1 MDRLGFFKQGLSSV
15 LDAASSIIG
24 LKKAADSFV
33 EVVDEALS
41 NIKTD
46 IGFHLPSIDSA
57 IYAGGASVLENLAAI
72 GYSTIEVGTYKNGKL
87 HYKSPEE
94 LKELARKANI
104 KITAAHLNHLLTE
117 AEKEGAAMN
126 EGAAESEAGA
136 KSEAAMNEGA
146 ATSEGAT
153 TREGATM
160 NEGAAMSEG
169 AEGSEADARSEE
181 VAMSKE
187 DNEWWLNAMA
197 ICKDLGCKYVTM
209 SQFPENPDQATI
221 TRYAKYFNAIGQMA
235 AEQGMRFCFHPSQA
249 ELTKNEDSASI
260 FEILA
265 EQTDKDKVWFE
276 IDTFEA
282 TEAAADVCKLLK
294 QQDKRI
300 LLLHLHDYGVA
311 GDSGKIDFDTIIKEG
326 IQQGV
331 ADIFIEVRDFHLPA
345 MNCVERSYYYVDNL
359 PSIRY

>member
-94 LKELARKANI
+94 LKGLARKANI

-117 AEKEGAAMN
+117 AEKEGAAESEAAMN

-136 KSEAAMNEGA
+136 KSEAALN
-146 ATSEGAT
+146 
-153 TREGATM
+153 
-160 NEGAAMSEG
+160 EG

-187 DNEWWLNAMA
+187 DNEWWLNAIS

-235 AEQGMRFCFHPSQA
+235 AEQGIRFCFHPSQA
-249 ELTKNEDSASI
+249 ELTKNENSASI

-265 EQTDKDKVWFE
+265 EQTDNDKVWFE

-282 TEAAADVCKLLK
+282 TEAATDVCKLLK

>member
-87 HYKSPEE
+87 HYKNPEE

-117 AEKEGAAMN
+117 AEKEGAA
-126 EGAAESEAGA
+126 ESEAGA
-136 KSEAAMNEGA
+136 KSEAALNEGA
-146 ATSEGAT
+146 T
-153 TREGATM
+153 
-160 NEGAAMSEG
+160 MSEG
-169 AEGSEADARSEE
+169 AEGSEADARSEAVARSEE

-221 TRYAKYFNAIGQMA
+221 ARYAKYFDEIGEMA
-235 AEQGMRFCFHPSQA
+235 KERGLKFCFHPSQA

-265 EQTDKDKVWFE
+265 EQTDNDKVWFE

-282 TEAAADVCKLLK
+282 TEAATDVCKLLK

-326 IQQGV
+326 IQRGV

>member
-57 IYAGGASVLENLAAI
+57 IYAGGASVLGNLAAI
-72 GYSTIEVGTYKNGKL
+72 GYSTIEVGTYKEGKL
-87 HYKSPEE
+87 HYKTPEE

-117 AEKEGAAMN
+117 VEKTKDESDERCGKETGEAEESVVAECVAEEFVMN
-126 EGAAESEAGA
+126 E
-136 KSEAAMNEGA
+136 
-146 ATSEGAT
+146 
-153 TREGATM
+153 
-160 NEGAAMSEG
+160 
-169 AEGSEADARSEE
+169 
-181 VAMSKE
+181 E
-187 DNEWWLNAMA
+187 DKEWWLNAMN

-209 SQFPENPDQATI
+209 AQFPENPDQTTVA
-221 TRYAKYFNAIGQMA
+221 RYAKYFDAIGEMA
-235 AEQGMRFCFHPSQA
+235 KEQELKFCFHPSQA
-249 ELTKNEDSASI
+249 ELTKNDDSASI
-260 FEILA
+260 FEMLA
-265 EQTDKDKVWFE
+265 EQSDKDKVWFE

-282 TEAAADVCKLLK
+282 TEAAIDVCKLLE
-294 QQDKRI
+294 QHDKRV

-311 GDSGKIDFDTIIKEG
+311 GDSGRIDFDSIIKEG
-326 IQQGV
+326 IKRGV
-331 ADIFIEVRDFHLPA
+331 ADIFVEVRDFHLPA
-345 MNCVERSYYYVDNL
+345 MNCVERSYYYVDTL

>member
-117 AEKEGAAMN
+117 AEKEGAA
-126 EGAAESEAGA
+126 ESEAGA
-136 KSEAAMNEGA
+136 KSEAATN
-146 ATSEGAT
+146 
-153 TREGATM
+153 EGATM
-160 NEGAAMSEG
+160 NEGAAMSEGATMSEG

-187 DNEWWLNAMA
+187 DNEWWLNAIS

-235 AEQGMRFCFHPSQA
+235 AEQGIRFCFHPSQA

-265 EQTDKDKVWFE
+265 EQTDNDKVWFE

-282 TEAAADVCKLLK
+282 TEAAKDVCKLLK

-311 GDSGKIDFDTIIKEG
+311 GNSGKIDFDTIIKEG

-345 MNCVERSYYYVDNL
+345 MNCVERSYYYIDNL

>member
-57 IYAGGASVLENLAAI
+57 IYAGGASVLENIAAI
-72 GYSTIEVGTYKNGKL
+72 GYSTIEVGTYKNGTL
-87 HYKSPEE
+87 HYKKPDE
-94 LKELARKANI
+94 LKELARKANV

-117 AEKEGAAMN
+117 VVKAEDESTEGSDKETEDAVKSDVVESVAEEFVMN
-126 EGAAESEAGA
+126 E
-136 KSEAAMNEGA
+136 
-146 ATSEGAT
+146 
-153 TREGATM
+153 
-160 NEGAAMSEG
+160 
-169 AEGSEADARSEE
+169 
-181 VAMSKE
+181 E
-187 DNEWWLNAMA
+187 DNEWWLNAIS

-209 SQFPENPDQATI
+209 AQFPENPDQATI
-221 TRYAKYFNAIGQMA
+221 ARYAKYFDAIGEMA
-235 AEQGMRFCFHPSQA
+235 KEQGLKFCFHPSQA
-249 ELTKNEDSASI
+249 ELTKNDDSVSI
-260 FEILA
+260 FEMLA
-265 EQTDKDKVWFE
+265 EQSDKDKVWFE

-282 TEAAADVCKLLK
+282 TEAAIDVCKLLE
-294 QQDKRI
+294 QHDKRI

-311 GDSGKIDFDTIIKEG
+311 GDSGRIDFDSIIKEG
-326 IQQGV
+326 IKRGV
-331 ADIFIEVRDFHLPA
+331 ADIFVEVRDFHLPA
-345 MNCVERSYYYVDNL
+345 MNCVERSYYYVDTL

>member
-117 AEKEGAAMN
+117 AEKEGAA
-126 EGAAESEAGA
+126 ESEAGA

-146 ATSEGAT
+146 T
-153 TREGATM
+153 
-160 NEGAAMSEG
+160 MSEG

-187 DNEWWLNAMA
+187 DNEWWLNAIS

-221 TRYAKYFNAIGQMA
+221 ARYAKYFDAIGEMA
-235 AEQGMRFCFHPSQA
+235 TEQGMKFCFHPSQA

-265 EQTDKDKVWFE
+265 EQTDNDKVWFE

-282 TEAAADVCKLLK
+282 TEAATDVCKLLK

-326 IQQGV
+326 IQRGV

>member
-57 IYAGGASVLENLAAI
+57 IYAGGASVLENIAAI

-104 KITAAHLNHLLTE
+104 KITAAHLNHLLTV
-117 AEKEGAAMN
+117 AEK

-146 ATSEGAT
+146 T
-153 TREGATM
+153 
-160 NEGAAMSEG
+160 MSEG

-221 TRYAKYFNAIGQMA
+221 ARYAKYFNAIGQMA
-235 AEQGMRFCFHPSQA
+235 TEQGMRFCFHPSQA

-265 EQTDKDKVWFE
+265 EQTDNDKVWFE

-282 TEAAADVCKLLK
+282 TEATTDVCKLLK

-311 GDSGKIDFDTIIKEG
+311 GDSGRIDFDTIIKEG
-326 IQQGV
+326 IQRGV

>member
-87 HYKSPEE
+87 HYKSPAE
-94 LKELARKANI
+94 LKGLASKANI

-117 AEKEGAAMN
+117 AEKEGAA
-126 EGAAESEAGA
+126 ESEAGA
-136 KSEAAMNEGA
+136 KSEAATNEGA
-146 ATSEGAT
+146 T
-153 TREGATM
+153 
-160 NEGAAMSEG
+160 MSEG

-221 TRYAKYFNAIGQMA
+221 ARYAKYFNAIGQMA
-235 AEQGMRFCFHPSQA
+235 TEQGMRFCFHPSQA

-282 TEAAADVCKLLK
+282 TEAATDVCKLLK

-326 IQQGV
+326 IQRGV

-345 MNCVERSYYYVDNL
+345 MNCVERSYHYVDNL

>member
-57 IYAGGASVLENLAAI
+57 IYAGGASVLENIAAI

-87 HYKSPEE
+87 HYKSPAE

-117 AEKEGAAMN
+117 AEKEGAA
-126 EGAAESEAGA
+126 ESEAGA

-146 ATSEGAT
+146 T
-153 TREGATM
+153 
-160 NEGAAMSEG
+160 MSEG
-169 AEGSEADARSEE
+169 AEGSEADARSED

-209 SQFPENPDQATI
+209 AQFPENPDQATI
-221 TRYAKYFNAIGQMA
+221 ARYAKYFNAIGQMA
-235 AEQGMRFCFHPSQA
+235 AEQGIRFCFHPSQA

-282 TEAAADVCKLLK
+282 TEAATDVCKLLK

>member
-57 IYAGGASVLENLAAI
+57 IYAGGASVLENIAAI
-72 GYSTIEVGTYKNGKL
+72 GYSTIEVGTYKNGTL
-87 HYKSPEE
+87 HYKKPDE
-94 LKELARKANI
+94 LKELARKANV

-117 AEKEGAAMN
+117 VVKAEDESDERSDKKTGVAEKNNAEGGTAKESIAAECLAEEFVMN
-126 EGAAESEAGA
+126 E
-136 KSEAAMNEGA
+136 K
-146 ATSEGAT
+146 
-153 TREGATM
+153 
-160 NEGAAMSEG
+160 
-169 AEGSEADARSEE
+169 
-181 VAMSKE
+181 

-209 SQFPENPDQATI
+209 AQFPENPDQATI
-221 TRYAKYFNAIGQMA
+221 ARYAKYFNAIGQMA
-235 AEQGMRFCFHPSQA
+235 TEQGMKFCFHPSQA

-265 EQTDKDKVWFE
+265 EQTDNDKVWFE

-282 TEAAADVCKLLK
+282 TEAATDVCKLLK
-294 QQDKRI
+294 QQEKRI

-326 IQQGV
+326 IQRGV

>member
-87 HYKSPEE
+87 HYKSPAE
-94 LKELARKANI
+94 LKGLASKANI

-117 AEKEGAAMN
+117 AEKEGAAESEAGAKSETAMN

-136 KSEAAMNEGA
+136 KSEAAMSEGA
-146 ATSEGAT
+146 AL
-153 TREGATM
+153 
-160 NEGAAMSEG
+160 NEG

-221 TRYAKYFNAIGQMA
+221 ARYAKYFNAIGQMA
-235 AEQGMRFCFHPSQA
+235 TEQGMRFCFHPSQA

-265 EQTDKDKVWFE
+265 EQTNKDKVWFE

-282 TEAAADVCKLLK
+282 TEAATDVCKLLK

-326 IQQGV
+326 IQRGV

>member
-57 IYAGGASVLENLAAI
+57 IYAGGASVLENIAAI
-72 GYSTIEVGTYKNGKL
+72 GYSTIEVGTYKNGTL
-87 HYKSPEE
+87 HYKKPDE
-94 LKELARKANI
+94 LKELARKANV

-117 AEKEGAAMN
+117 VEKAEEESTERRDKGTREAEESVVAECVAEEFVMN
-126 EGAAESEAGA
+126 EVDS
-136 KSEAAMNEGA
+136 
-146 ATSEGAT
+146 
-153 TREGATM
+153 
-160 NEGAAMSEG
+160 
-169 AEGSEADARSEE
+169 
-181 VAMSKE
+181 
-187 DNEWWLNAMA
+187 EWWLNAMS

-209 SQFPENPDQATI
+209 AQFPENPDQATI
-221 TRYAKYFNAIGQMA
+221 ARYAKYFDAIGEMA
-235 AEQGMRFCFHPSQA
+235 AEQGMKFCFHPTTA
-249 ELTKNEDSASI
+249 ELTTSDEATSV
-260 FEILA
+260 FEMLA
-265 EQTDKDKVWFE
+265 EQSDKDKVWFE

-282 TEAAADVCKLLK
+282 TEAAIDVCKLLE
-294 QQDKRI
+294 QHDKRV

-311 GDSGKIDFDTIIKEG
+311 GDSGRIDFDSIIKEG
-326 IQQGV
+326 IKRGV
-331 ADIFIEVRDFHLPA
+331 ADIFVEVRDFHLPA
-345 MNCVERSYYYVDNL
+345 MNCVERSYYYVDTL

>member
-117 AEKEGAAMN
+117 AEKEGAALN

-136 KSEAAMNEGA
+136 KSEVAMNEGD
-146 ATSEGAT
+146 
-153 TREGATM
+153 
-160 NEGAAMSEG
+160 AMSEG

-221 TRYAKYFNAIGQMA
+221 ARYAKYFNAIGQMA

-249 ELTKNEDSASI
+249 ELTKNENSASI

-282 TEAAADVCKLLK
+282 TEAATDVCKLLK

-326 IQQGV
+326 IQRGV

>member
-94 LKELARKANI
+94 LKGLASKANI

-117 AEKEGAAMN
+117 AEKEGATMNEGAALN

-146 ATSEGAT
+146 TLNEGAT
-153 TREGATM
+153 R
-160 NEGAAMSEG
+160 SEG

-209 SQFPENPDQATI
+209 AQFPENPDQATI
-221 TRYAKYFNAIGQMA
+221 ARYAKYFDAIGEMA
-235 AEQGMRFCFHPSQA
+235 TEQGMRFCFHPSQA

-265 EQTDKDKVWFE
+265 EQTDNDKVWFE

-282 TEAAADVCKLLK
+282 TEAATDVCKLLK

-326 IQQGV
+326 IQRGV

>member
-57 IYAGGASVLENLAAI
+57 IYAGGASVLENLSAI

-87 HYKSPEE
+87 HYKSPAE
-94 LKELARKANI
+94 LKGLASKANI

-117 AEKEGAAMN
+117 AEKEGAA
-126 EGAAESEAGA
+126 ESEAGA
-136 KSEAAMNEGA
+136 KSEAATSEGAATNEGA
-146 ATSEGAT
+146 ALN
-153 TREGATM
+153 EGATM
-160 NEGAAMSEG
+160 NEG

-221 TRYAKYFNAIGQMA
+221 ARYAKYFNAIGQMA
-235 AEQGMRFCFHPSQA
+235 TEQGMRFCFHPSQA
-249 ELTKNEDSASI
+249 ELTKNENSASI

-265 EQTDKDKVWFE
+265 EQTDNDKVWFE

-282 TEAAADVCKLLK
+282 TEAATDVCKLLK

-326 IQQGV
+326 IQRGV
-331 ADIFIEVRDFHLPA
+331 ADIFIEMRDFHLPA
-345 MNCVERSYYYVDNL
+345 MNCVERSYYYIDNL

>member
-1 MDRLGFFKQGLSSV
+1 MDRLGFFKQGLASV
-15 LDAASSIIG
+15 MDAASSIIG

-57 IYAGGASVLENLAAI
+57 IYAGGASVLENLSAI
-72 GYSTIEVGTYKNGKL
+72 GYSTIEVGTYKDGKL
-87 HYKSPEE
+87 HYKTPEE

-117 AEKEGAAMN
+117 VEKTDDKSAENSDKNTGDAEESVVAESVEVKSTAEEFVMN
-126 EGAAESEAGA
+126 E
-136 KSEAAMNEGA
+136 
-146 ATSEGAT
+146 
-153 TREGATM
+153 
-160 NEGAAMSEG
+160 
-169 AEGSEADARSEE
+169 
-181 VAMSKE
+181 E
-187 DNEWWLNAMA
+187 DKEWWLNAMN

-209 SQFPENPDQATI
+209 AQFPENPDQSTVA
-221 TRYAKYFNAIGQMA
+221 RYAKYFDAIGEMA
-235 AEQGMRFCFHPSQA
+235 AEQGMKFCFHPTTA
-249 ELTKNEDSASI
+249 ELTTSDEATSV
-260 FEILA
+260 FEMLA
-265 EQTDKDKVWFE
+265 EQSDKDKVWFE

-282 TEAAADVCKLLK
+282 VEAAIDVCELLK
-294 QQDKRI
+294 QHDKRV

-311 GDSGKIDFDTIIKEG
+311 GDSGVIDFDSIIKEG
-326 IQQGV
+326 IKRGL

-345 MNCVERSYYYVDNL
+345 MNCVERSYYYVDTL

>member
-104 KITAAHLNHLLTE
+104 KITAAHLNHLLTV
-117 AEKEGAAMN
+117 AEK

-136 KSEAAMNEGA
+136 KSEATMNEGA
-146 ATSEGAT
+146 
-153 TREGATM
+153 TM
-160 NEGAAMSEG
+160 SEGAAMSEG

-181 VAMSKE
+181 VAMSEE

-221 TRYAKYFNAIGQMA
+221 ARYAKYFNAIGQMA
-235 AEQGMRFCFHPSQA
+235 AERGMKFCFHPSQA

-282 TEAAADVCKLLK
+282 TEAATDVCKLLK

-311 GDSGKIDFDTIIKEG
+311 GDSGRIDFDTIIKEG
-326 IQQGV
+326 IQRGV

-345 MNCVERSYYYVDNL
+345 MNCVERSYYYIDNL

>member
-104 KITAAHLNHLLTE
+104 KITAAHLNHLLTV
-117 AEKEGAAMN
+117 AEKEGAALN

-146 ATSEGAT
+146 TMS
-153 TREGATM
+153 EGATM
-160 NEGAAMSEG
+160 NEGAE
-169 AEGSEADARSEE
+169 ESEAEARSEE

-187 DNEWWLNAMA
+187 DNEWWLNAIS

-209 SQFPENPDQATI
+209 AQFPENPDQATI
-221 TRYAKYFNAIGQMA
+221 ARYAKYFNAIGQMA
-235 AEQGMRFCFHPSQA
+235 TERGLKFCFHPSQA

-282 TEAAADVCKLLK
+282 TEAATDVCKLLK

>member
-57 IYAGGASVLENLAAI
+57 IYAGGASVLENIAAI

-117 AEKEGAAMN
+117 AEKEGAATS

-146 ATSEGAT
+146 
-153 TREGATM
+153 TM
-160 NEGAAMSEG
+160 NEG
-169 AEGSEADARSEE
+169 AEGSEADARSKE

-221 TRYAKYFNAIGQMA
+221 ARYAKYFNAIGQMA
-235 AEQGMRFCFHPSQA
+235 TEQGMRFCFHPSQA
-249 ELTKNEDSASI
+249 ELTKNENSASI

-265 EQTDKDKVWFE
+265 EQTDNDKVWFE

-282 TEAAADVCKLLK
+282 TEAATDVCKLLK

-326 IQQGV
+326 IQRGV

>member
-87 HYKSPEE
+87 HYKSPAE
-94 LKELARKANI
+94 LKGLASKANI

-117 AEKEGAAMN
+117 AEKEGAA
-126 EGAAESEAGA
+126 ESEAGA
-136 KSEAAMNEGA
+136 KSEAAMSEGA
-146 ATSEGAT
+146 AL
-153 TREGATM
+153 
-160 NEGAAMSEG
+160 NEG

-221 TRYAKYFNAIGQMA
+221 ARYAKYFNAIGQMA
-235 AEQGMRFCFHPSQA
+235 TEQGMRFCFHPSQA

-265 EQTDKDKVWFE
+265 EQTNKDKVWFE

-282 TEAAADVCKLLK
+282 TEAATDVCKLLK

-326 IQQGV
+326 IQRGV

>member
-57 IYAGGASVLENLAAI
+57 IYAGGASVLENIAAI
-72 GYSTIEVGTYKNGKL
+72 GYSTIEVGTYKNGTL
-87 HYKSPEE
+87 HYKKPDE
-94 LKELARKANI
+94 LKELARKANV

-117 AEKEGAAMN
+117 VEKAEEESTERRDKGTREAEESVVAECVAEGGTAKESVAAKSTTEEFVMN
-126 EGAAESEAGA
+126 E
-136 KSEAAMNEGA
+136 
-146 ATSEGAT
+146 
-153 TREGATM
+153 
-160 NEGAAMSEG
+160 
-169 AEGSEADARSEE
+169 
-181 VAMSKE
+181 E
-187 DNEWWLNAMA
+187 DNEWWLNAIS

-209 SQFPENPDQATI
+209 AQFPENPDQATVA
-221 TRYAKYFNAIGQMA
+221 RYAKYFDAIGEMA
-235 AEQGMRFCFHPSQA
+235 KEQGLKFCFHPSQA
-249 ELTKNEDSASI
+249 ELTKNDDSVSI
-260 FEILA
+260 FEMLA
-265 EQTDKDKVWFE
+265 EQSDKDKVWFE

-282 TEAAADVCKLLK
+282 TEAAIDVCKLLE
-294 QQDKRI
+294 QHDKRV

-311 GDSGKIDFDTIIKEG
+311 GDSGRIDFDSIIKEG
-326 IQQGV
+326 IKRGV
-331 ADIFIEVRDFHLPA
+331 ADIFVEVRDFHLPA
-345 MNCVERSYYYVDNL
+345 MNCVERSYYYVDTL

>member
-15 LDAASSIIG
+15 LDAVSSIIG

-104 KITAAHLNHLLTE
+104 KITAAHLNHLLTV
-117 AEKEGAAMN
+117 AEK

-136 KSEAAMNEGA
+136 KSEATMNEGA
-146 ATSEGAT
+146 
-153 TREGATM
+153 TM
-160 NEGAAMSEG
+160 SEGAAMSEG

-181 VAMSKE
+181 VAMSEE

-221 TRYAKYFNAIGQMA
+221 ARYAKYFNAIGQMA
-235 AEQGMRFCFHPSQA
+235 AERGMKFCFHPSQA

-265 EQTDKDKVWFE
+265 EQTDNDKVWFE

-282 TEAAADVCKLLK
+282 TEAATDVCKLLK
-294 QQDKRI
+294 QQEKRI

-326 IQQGV
+326 IQRGV

-345 MNCVERSYYYVDNL
+345 MNCVERSYYYIDNL

>member
-104 KITAAHLNHLLTE
+104 KITAAHLNHLLTV
-117 AEKEGAAMN
+117 AEKEGAALN

-146 ATSEGAT
+146 TMS
-153 TREGATM
+153 EGATM
-160 NEGAAMSEG
+160 NEGAE
-169 AEGSEADARSEE
+169 ESEAEARSEE

-187 DNEWWLNAMA
+187 DNEWWLNAIS

-209 SQFPENPDQATI
+209 AQFPENPDQATI
-221 TRYAKYFNAIGQMA
+221 ARYAKYFNAIGQMA
-235 AEQGMRFCFHPSQA
+235 TERGLKFCFHPSQA

-282 TEAAADVCKLLK
+282 TEAATDVCKLLK

-326 IQQGV
+326 IQRGV